1 MVKLS
6 ASKFVD
12 DYGFL
17 AFKSLRSSE
26 LYIESGTFDMP
37 FRNFMIGQDVK

>member
-6 ASKFVD
+6 TSKFVD

-17 AFKSLRSSE
+17 ALKRLRSSE
-26 LYIESGTFDMP
+26 LHIERGLFDMP
-37 FRNFMIGQDVK
+37 FRNFMIGQYVK